1 MNYIS
6 VIGRLIITIIINNV
20 RYDELE
26 QQAMEQYRTSE
37 ESLALKYQVRYCIAY
52 LTFPSFHG
60 VCIWSDAHEA
70 HTNTKIHIV
79 TSHTRRSRR
88 AKNRDRGRG
97 PSTATR
103 PSRLNMTFKSVLT
116 RIELLTKMGDDFLG
130 TRAAGNGTIQMWK
143 RTGER
148 VDFARDPG

>member
-1 MNYIS
+1 MKHTQTQKYTLLH
-6 VIGRLIITIIINNV
+6 RT
-20 RYDELE
+20 RDARDERKT
-26 QQAMEQYRTSE
+26 A
-37 ESLALKYQVRYCIAY
+37 I
-52 LTFPSFHG
+52 
-60 VCIWSDAHEA
+60 
-70 HTNTKIHIV
+70 
-79 TSHTRRSRR
+79 
-88 AKNRDRGRG
+88 DRGRG